1 MMSRHGIPFGR
12 IFGTSI
18 DLDYLWLLI
27 VGLMTWTSAE
37 SYFTADFADWVRD
50 KYRPIG
56 FAAATFLLASVLIHE
71 LGRSVVSRG
80 FDLLNRIAFLNTG
93 SPCRRVAPR
102 LECARAL
109 ASWPRRSLQ
118 SSTLGNPP
126 FLAVLRRLL

>member
-1 MMSRHGIPFGR
+1 MFRHRITIGR
-12 IFGTSI
+12 IFGISLE
-18 DLDYLWLLI
+18 LDYPWFLI

-56 FAAATFLLASVLIHE
+56 FAAAAFFLASVLIHE

-93 SPCRRVAPR
+93 SPCGRVAPR
-102 LECARAL
+102 LECARVL
-109 ASWPRRSLQ
+109 AS
-118 SSTLGNPP
+118 
-126 FLAVLRRLL
+126 